1 MFLPRQARDKHRE
14 NSKKMLFF
22 AGYRWYDAKGINF
35 TTGFPFGHGLSYT
48 SFKYSDVKVSS
59 TTISATIENTGQT
72 TSFWGPL
79 LTEK

>member
-1 MFLPRQARDKHRE
+1 MP
-14 NSKKMLFF
+14 FF
-22 AGYRWYDAKGINF
+22 AGYSWYDAKGINF

-79 LTEK
+79 LTDHF